1 MTDKSRSVLLIVFC
15 QVSAMT
21 LWFSASAASA
31 SLLEAGIISGQQAG
45 LLTGAVQLGFVAG
58 TLVSAWFGLPDRLDP
73 RKLFAA
79 CAAAGAILNLTLL
92 TTGFD
97 NPGTIVLRFLTGAM
111 LAGVYPVGMKLA
123 AGWAGR
129 AVGLMIGTLVGA
141 LTLGSAL
148 PYLFGAVSGLEWR
161 SSIVIS
167 SLAALL
173 SGAAILFAGL
183 GPDHRTSPRFVP
195 GEAWLELRRRPVLL
209 ANAGY
214 LGHMWELYA
223 MWAWIGVFL
232 AWGMGQ
238 TGQAPL
244 VDPALLTFLV
254 IASGA
259 LGSVGAG
266 FLADRYGRTTITIA
280 AMIASGLCAATIG
293 LLPPAGAVVLIAVAI
308 IWGVTIVADS
318 AQFSAAIAE
327 LSPPRLVGSMLTIQ
341 TSIGFLLTFLT
352 IQAMPFLIDL
362 LSWRFTFAVLAVGPF
377 LGALAMWR
385 LRREPDAVL
394 IAGGR
399 M

>member
-1 MTDKSRSVLLIVFC
+1 M
-15 QVSAMT
+15 
-21 LWFSASAASA
+21 
-31 SLLEAGIISGQQAG
+31 
-45 LLTGAVQLGFVAG
+45 
-58 TLVSAWFGLPDRLDP
+58 
-73 RKLFAA
+73 
-79 CAAAGAILNLTLL
+79 
-92 TTGFD
+92 
-97 NPGTIVLRFLTGAM
+97 
-111 LAGVYPVGMKLA
+111 
-123 AGWAGR
+123 
-129 AVGLMIGTLVGA
+129 
-141 LTLGSAL
+141 
-148 PYLFGAVSGLEWR
+148 
-161 SSIVIS
+161 
-167 SLAALL
+167 
-173 SGAAILFAGL
+173 
-183 GPDHRTSPRFVP
+183 
-195 GEAWLELRRRPVLL
+195 
-209 ANAGY
+209 
-214 LGHMWELYA
+214 
-223 MWAWIGVFL
+223 
-232 AWGMGQ
+232 
-238 TGQAPL
+238 
-244 VDPALLTFLV
+244 

>member
-1 MTDKSRSVLLIVFC
+1 MSDKTRSVFLIVFC

-31 SLLEAGIISGQQAG
+31 SLLEAGRISGQHAG

-73 RKLFAA
+73 RRLFAA
-79 CAAAGAILNLTLL
+79 CALSGAFLNLALL
-92 TTGFD
+92 VVGFD
-97 NPGTIVLRFLTGAM
+97 NAGTLVLRLLTGAM

-148 PYLFGAVSGLEWR
+148 PHLFGALGDLDWR
-161 SSIVIS
+161 ATIAIS
-167 SLAALL
+167 SASAVV
-173 SGAAILFAGL
+173 SAGAILFARL
-183 GPDHRTSPRFVP
+183 GPDHRSSPRFVP
-195 GEAWLELRRRPVLL
+195 GEAWTEFRRPAVLL

-232 AWGMGQ
+232 SWGIAQ
-238 TGQAPL
+238 TGQP
-244 VDPALLTFLV
+244 PAAGAGLLTFLV

-259 LGSVGAG
+259 VGCIAAG
-266 FLADRYGRTTITIA
+266 FLADRLGRTTVTIA
-280 AMIASGLCAATIG
+280 AMLASGLCAATIG
-293 LLPPAGAVVLIAVAI
+293 LLPAAGAITLIVVAI
-308 IWGVTIVADS
+308 IWGITIVADS
-318 AQFSAAIAE
+318 AQFSATIAE
-327 LSPPRLVGSMLTIQ
+327 LSPPRLVGSMLTLQ
-341 TSIGFLLTFLT
+341 TSIGFLLTFFA
-352 IQAMPFLIDL
+352 IQAMPVLIEL
-362 LSWRFTFAVLAVGPF
+362 LTWRYTFAVLAIGPF

-385 LRREPDAVL
+385 LRHEPDAAL